1 MKKTTLADLRTK
13 KETGKKISMVTAYD
27 YPGARAADEAEM
39 DTILVG
45 DSLGMVVL
53 GYDSTVPV
61 TMEEMIHH
69 IRAVMRGTEHAFVLG
84 DMPFMSYQVGPE
96 QAVANAGRLIKE
108 GGCDA
113 VKLEGGVSMVPMV
126 RAIAR
131 VGIPVCAHIGLTP
144 QTATSLSGF
153 RVQGRDAGSARELL
167 HAAEELE
174 KAGACMLVLECVPTQ
189 VAEMITARLSIP
201 TIGIGAGPGC
211 DGQVLVFHDV
221 LGLYDRF
228 LPRFVKRYADL
239 GQDVVQALSSYRTE
253 LEQGEFPGP
262 EHVFTMR
269 EDEVDKL
276 Y

>member
-153 RVQGRDAGSARELL
+153 RVQGRDAESARELL

-189 VAEMITARLSIP
+189 VAEMITTRLSIP

-228 LPRFVKRYADL
+228 LPRFVKRYANL
-239 GQDVVQALSSYRTE
+239 GQEVVQALSRYRTE

-276 Y
+276 

>member
-153 RVQGRDAGSARELL
+153 RVQGRDAESARELL